1 MSEEGIAA
9 GAPAPAV
16 RVDPITGL
24 VDAPPRKLD
33 DASPRPWRVVDPH
46 YEDAGVEIFDAEG
59 ARVCKDLTA
68 ADAGFIAD
76 AVNLYDRI
84 EKARTDAQGSKCLL
98 SLGVEQAI
106 IITPPPSEAE
116 QIRMYRDQ
124 CDGLL
129 KDRTRF
135 QRISYEVLDDNERL
149 REFVRRLAN
158 MAEAALVEV
167 DNYTDVYLHLI
178 DFVKEGRA
186 LIREARGEIGEDK
199 RLSTEPF
206 GRAATKEDIESHSN
220 DVTWCLHCETIC
232 PLARHGCLRVCD
244 RYTGPGKKGSNK

>member
-1 MSEEGIAA
+1 MSKEGIAA

-129 KDRTRF
+129 KDRIRF
-135 QRISYEVLDDNERL
+135 QRISYELAEVNDRL

-158 MAEAALVEV
+158 MAETALAEA
-167 DNYTDVYLHLI
+167 DDYTDG
-178 DFVKEGRA
+178 FVHTVSFSKNARD
-186 LIREARGEIGEDK
+186 LIREARAAIGENAP
-199 RLSTEPF
+199 RTE
-206 GRAATKEDIESHSN
+206 E
-220 DVTWCLHCETIC
+220 
-232 PLARHGCLRVCD
+232 
-244 RYTGPGKKGSNK
+244 KGSNK

>member
-1 MSEEGIAA
+1 MSDE
-9 GAPAPAV
+9 
-16 RVDPITGL
+16 
-24 VDAPPRKLD
+24 
-33 DASPRPWRVVDPH
+33 ASPRPWRVVDPH
-46 YEDAGVEIFDAEG
+46 YEDAGVEIFDAKG

-84 EKARTDAQGSKCLL
+84 EKARTDVQGNKCLL
-98 SLGVEQAI
+98 SLGVEQTI

-116 QIRMYRDQ
+116 QIRIYRDQ
-124 CDGLL
+124 CDRFL

-167 DNYTDVYLHLI
+167 DNYADDLLRPNSFTS
-178 DFVKEGRA
+178 EARE
-186 LIREARGEIGEDK
+186 LIREARAEIGENAP
-199 RLSTEPF
+199 RTE
-206 GRAATKEDIESHSN
+206 E
-220 DVTWCLHCETIC
+220 
-232 PLARHGCLRVCD
+232 
-244 RYTGPGKKGSNK
+244 KGSNK

>member
-9 GAPAPAV
+9 GAPAPAT

-46 YEDAGVEIFDAEG
+46 YEDAGVEIFDVEG

-84 EKARTDAQGSKCLL
+84 EKARTDVQGNKCLL

-116 QIRMYRDQ
+116 MNRMYRDQ

-135 QRISYEVLDDNERL
+135 QRICNEVLDDNRL
-149 REFVRRLAN
+149 LRNFVERLAN
-158 MAEAALVEV
+158 MAETALAEA
-167 DNYTDVYLHLI
+167 DDYTD
-178 DFVKEGRA
+178 DFVYTVSFLKNARD
-186 LIREARGEIGEDK
+186 LIREARAAIGENAPRTEEKGGDK
-199 RLSTEPF
+199 
-206 GRAATKEDIESHSN
+206 
-220 DVTWCLHCETIC
+220 
-232 PLARHGCLRVCD
+232 
-244 RYTGPGKKGSNK
+244 

>member
-24 VDAPPRKLD
+24 VDAPPRKPD

-59 ARVCKDLTA
+59 ARVCNDLTA

-84 EKARTDAQGSKCLL
+84 EKARTDVQGNKCLL

-116 QIRMYRDQ
+116 QIRIYRDQ
-124 CDGLL
+124 CDRFL

-167 DNYTDVYLHLI
+167 DNYTDDLLRPNS
-178 DFVKEGRA
+178 FTSEARA
-186 LIREARGEIGEDK
+186 LIREARAAISENAP
-199 RLSTEPF
+199 RTE
-206 GRAATKEDIESHSN
+206 E
-220 DVTWCLHCETIC
+220 
-232 PLARHGCLRVCD
+232 
-244 RYTGPGKKGSNK
+244 KGSKK